1 MILVYP
7 DKHAVPE
14 LPPAIRSFPVDRV
27 IGGASLHAA
36 LPYGVRERYGGRDE
50 KCVVIRCP
58 HIWELLQGGIL
69 AYEGLQGKALVI
81 GGKGHR
87 NAAGLQPLSLKTIVS
102 QKKE

>member
-14 LPPAIRSFPVDRV
+14 LPPAIWSFSVDRV

-36 LPYGVRERYGGRDE
+36 LPYGVRERHGGRDE

-58 HIWELLQGGIL
+58 IYGSCCKAGFSRMRVCRAMFSSLVSRCIGMQP
-69 AYEGLQGKALVI
+69 AYGPC
-81 GGKGHR
+81 R
-87 NAAGLQPLSLKTIVS
+87 
-102 QKKE
+102 